1 MPSWTGTN
9 GGGARSRRGA
19 TARCCLA
26 GRSMSGGGA
35 GHRGTPAS
43 KSDIEVITIESPRWQ
58 EFCVRLARATD
69 PSRCQH
75 DHREAEKIMRE
86 MGGIDV
92 EASIDYFEN
101 NGGYCDCEILLNV
114 DHEWLWMDA
123 IVH

>member
-1 MPSWTGTN
+1 
-9 GGGARSRRGA
+9 
-19 TARCCLA
+19 
-26 GRSMSGGGA
+26 MSGGGA
-35 GHRGTPAS
+35 GHRGPTPAS